1 MEQKEKLF
9 LQLLRN
15 KFDFYIDKF
24 WDDLI
29 ICQKNFDLDCNYE
42 IVSKTVN
49 LQEGDNKFYIIVEND
64 SNDKRKGFLVGSL
77 LLFYN

>member
-29 ICQKNFDLDCNYE
+29 ICQKNFDLDCNYDIRCE
-42 IVSKTVN
+42 LTKDEMKIVKDY
-49 LQEGDNKFYIIVEND
+49 LGIEVEND
-64 SNDKRKGFLVGSL
+64 RD
-77 LLFYN
+77 

>member
-24 WDDLI
+24 WDELI
-29 ICQKNFDLDCNYE
+29 ICQKKFDLDCNYDIYCVLTKDE
-42 IVSKTVN
+42 MKIVKDYFGI
-49 LQEGDNKFYIIVEND
+49 EVEND
-64 SNDKRKGFLVGSL
+64 RD
-77 LLFYN
+77 